1 MCTVIGYQG
10 NKDAKD
16 ILIQALQRTKSRG
29 PDDQRIES
37 FGSCM
42 LGFQR
47 LAIMGLTDEGMQPFQ
62 LNQDALVCNGE
73 IYEFRKIKNAY
84 IKKEFNLKVTVI
96 VKSYY
101 ICIKNINVRCLKDWM
116 LNLP

>member
-1 MCTVIGYQG
+1 MCTVIGYQR

-16 ILIQALQRTKSRG
+16 ILIQALRRTKSRG

-73 IYEFRKIKNAY
+73 IYGFRKIKNAF
-84 IKKEFNLKVTVI
+84 IEKGIQFKVTVI

>member
-84 IKKEFNLKVTVI
+84 IKKGIQF
-96 VKSYY
+96 KSDSDCE
-101 ICIKNINVRCLKDWM
+101 ILINYPGASTPAIRR
-116 LNLP
+116 PRQ

>member
-37 FGSCM
+37 FDRAC
-42 LGFQR
+42 
-47 LAIMGLTDEGMQPFQ
+47 
-62 LNQDALVCNGE
+62 LV
-73 IYEFRKIKNAY
+73 
-84 IKKEFNLKVTVI
+84 FN
-96 VKSYY
+96 
-101 ICIKNINVRCLKDWM
+101 DWQSWDSLM
-116 LNLP
+116 KGCSHFS

>member
-10 NKDAKD
+10 NNDAKD

-42 LGFQR
+42 LGFQ
-47 LAIMGLTDEGMQPFQ
+47 
-62 LNQDALVCNGE
+62 
-73 IYEFRKIKNAY
+73 
-84 IKKEFNLKVTVI
+84 
-96 VKSYY
+96 
-101 ICIKNINVRCLKDWM
+101 
-116 LNLP
+116 

>member
-62 LNQDALVCNGE
+62 LNQEPWFVMVKFTGFE
-73 IYEFRKIKNAY
+73 R
-84 IKKEFNLKVTVI
+84 LKMHI
-96 VKSYY
+96 
-101 ICIKNINVRCLKDWM
+101 
-116 LNLP
+116 

>member
-37 FGSCM
+37 FG
-42 LGFQR
+42 
-47 LAIMGLTDEGMQPFQ
+47 
-62 LNQDALVCNGE
+62 
-73 IYEFRKIKNAY
+73 
-84 IKKEFNLKVTVI
+84 
-96 VKSYY
+96 Y
-101 ICIKNINVRCLKDWM
+101 ICGRCPFVNFLQRRNFRRGRHQHHFGGGNGTCG
-116 LNLP
+116 L

>member
-62 LNQDALVCNGE
+62 LN
-73 IYEFRKIKNAY
+73 
-84 IKKEFNLKVTVI
+84 LKVTVI

-101 ICIKNINVRCLKDWM
+101 TCIKNINVRCLKDWM